1 MDTTKTNGA
10 TPKLAVVEKGKPRT
24 GVPKVGPNRRANP
37 ELTALVEKDIVQT
50 DTGVGWDD
58 IAGLD
63 NVKQIFKETLLLPKL
78 MPQLFKGILRP
89 WRGILLFGPPGTG
102 KTLLAKAVASQHG
115 STFFNVLPSSLT
127 SKHYGESEKLV
138 RALFETARARAP
150 AVIFIDE
157 VDAFCSG
164 SREHEATR
172 RVRCELLSHMDGV
185 GTGSGDKGVLVLAA
199 TNHPWDLD
207 EALKRRFEKRIYIPL
222 PDEHTRSQII
232 GLCLGEIRKDPNVD
246 VATLSKQLIG
256 YSGSDIRDLCQEIIL
271 IAAREVIQ
279 NAGFTGVNSKPPD
292 GRNNIGAKGDDSKCQ
307 VAPLGSDRIVLNRS
321 HFERAKEKCRKS
333 VDGALIRKYKRWN
346 ELYGS
351 R

>member
-1 MDTTKTNGA
+1 
-10 TPKLAVVEKGKPRT
+10 
-24 GVPKVGPNRRANP
+24 
-37 ELTALVEKDIVQT
+37 
-50 DTGVGWDD
+50 
-58 IAGLD
+58 
-63 NVKQIFKETLLLPKL
+63 